1 MPTLLIVGDQIC
13 FVLVV
18 VVVVVFFKCLVHLSV
33 QVVTKCNGTDS

>member
-13 FVLVV
+13 FV

-33 QVVTKCNGTDS
+33 QVVAKCNGTDS